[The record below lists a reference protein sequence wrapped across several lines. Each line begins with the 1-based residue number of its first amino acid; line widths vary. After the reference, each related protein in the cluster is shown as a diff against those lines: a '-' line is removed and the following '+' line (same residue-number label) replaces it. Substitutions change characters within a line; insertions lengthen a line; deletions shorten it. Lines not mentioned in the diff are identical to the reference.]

1 MQLYWQAKIW
11 GLLHDPVFKPLLTD
25 KSGSGAWKKL
35 AVMQELQNNQK
46 LLDYLGNADTIAA
59 ASDRMTISKDD
70 SIQVNYG
77 QGHPGLEISHLLSG
91 AKQQWQIADRND
103 LIDKEAELF
112 PQFICEETDAKKVF
126 WWLWRCLPTAA
137 CKASNDE
144 NKTSL
149 LLMPADT
156 RIPDTSL
163 WSHTSMTAALAGAA
177 IGYETTLEEFNA
189 IPQEKLYYHYHSHPH
204 LVTFSF
210 APVQDLIK
218 SSRKMRDFWAGSWIL
233 HYLSAKVSWELARL
247 YGPDSLLYPSLF
259 HQPLIDQW
267 LLTEYP
273 EFKEWIKAPAP
284 ESLLTA
290 GFPNVIV
297 LVLPAGKVNSA
308 MQTATQYLKK
318 TWRDLGKQVFDELKE
333 NRHWT
338 RGLLLEANSWHGWL
352 DAQWQIYW
360 TGLPIGKLNSSFKQ
374 KNNEYFNQWV
384 AKQNQTYSLQNP
396 APESAVADN
405 NRRANIGLFQRA
417 ELDVLSKYAPN
428 IGSWWGYIFDA
439 TRVSLNSIKNARN
452 WEIPTVFS
460 TRSTISGLGAA
471 VHDRPK
477 DWGKEGNIPT
487 EGEVQ
492 KFWKQSAGLFDGRE
506 RLNATEV
513 IKRGLHQVLPN
524 LLNPDRK
531 KLENYPD
538 LLKQLKLDK
547 AQLAIA
553 YPDLSAGVAG
563 YLRTS
568 EAKDRD
574 KPHRDKIKA
583 KEYYITACQD
593 ILTKY
598 QLNESHRDDYK
609 WGIPWVEKDEA
620 NVDLSQYHPRLLNA
634 GWLVEDI
641 PNISTDKELRDARQ
655 DLHDTINQFYRKNN
669 PTDWYVL
676 AAGDGDGMS
685 EWLKGVKLKNYAKY
699 VAPAVNER
707 ASVEMEKFLQ
717 VRKRMGPATHNAL
730 SRALLDFSNQ
740 LVPYLTET
748 RYAGRLIYGG
758 GDDVLAYTNLWEWD
772 NWLWDL
778 RNCFQGCTDPQ
789 GEFQHQGDYWQWKDP
804 HTKPANITARPLFTM
819 GSEATISFG
828 IVIAHQS
835 VPLAIALENLWE
847 AEEKAKEHRSKSRVE
862 ILPDEDK
869 SKYEKDAVQVR
880 VIYQNGNIA
889 SSTAKFSVFN
899 SWRELLE
906 TTQKSSEKVNLDA
919 AIFEQAATVWSQH
932 PAPTQAAIA
941 PWCRA
946 FCSRREAFGNDD
958 LSQEEFQQ
966 ALKNFIVCL
975 TEQTQPAERDDE
987 IINWLKLAAFT
998 LRRRKIELSNK

>member
-1 MQLYWQAKIW
+1 MLFRSA
-11 GLLHDPVFKPLLTD
+11 T
-25 KSGSGAWKKL
+25 
-35 AVMQELQNNQK
+35 
-46 LLDYLGNADTIAA
+46 
-59 ASDRMTISKDD
+59 
-70 SIQVNYG
+70 
-77 QGHPGLEISHLLSG
+77 
-91 AKQQWQIADRND
+91 QQWQIADRQE
-103 LIDKEAELF
+103 LIAQSAELF
-112 PQFICEETDAKKVF
+112 PQFICDETDPKKVF

-137 CKASNDE
+137 CQASKDE
-144 NKTSL
+144 NRTSL

-163 WSHTSMTAALAGAA
+163 WSHSSMTAALAGAA

-189 IPQEKLYYHYHSHPH
+189 TSQEDLHYHYHSHPH

-233 HYLSAKVSWELARL
+233 HYLSAQVSCELARI

-259 HQPLIDQW
+259 HQPLVDRW

-273 EFKEWIKAPAP
+273 DFAKWIKPPTP

-297 LVLPAGKVNSA
+297 LVLPADKVTSA
-308 MQTATQYLKK
+308 MQTATQYLKQ
-318 TWRDLGKQVFDELKE
+318 TWRDLGNQVFGELG

-338 RGLLLEANSWHGWL
+338 RGLLPEANSWQGWL

-374 KNNEYFNQWV
+374 QNNEYFSNWV
-384 AKQNQTYSLQNP
+384 ANQNKTYSLQNP
-396 APESAVADN
+396 QRKSTVEDN
-405 NRRANIGLFQRA
+405 NRRSDIGLFQPV
-417 ELDVLSKYAPN
+417 ELDLLSKYTPN

-439 TRVSLNSIKNARN
+439 TRLSLNSIKNARN

-460 TRSTISGLGAA
+460 TRSSISGLGAA
-471 VHDRPK
+471 VHNKPK
-477 DWGKEGNIPT
+477 DWGKEGDIPT
-487 EGEVQ
+487 EGAVQ
-492 KFWKQSAGLFDGRE
+492 EFWQQSAGLFDGRE

-513 IKRGLHQVLPN
+513 IKRGLHKVLPT
-524 LLNPDRK
+524 LLNLDPD
-531 KLENYPD
+531 
-538 LLKQLKLDK
+538 QI
-547 AQLAIA
+547 AIA

-568 EAKDRD
+568 EDKDKD
-574 KPHRDKIKA
+574 KSEQDKA
-583 KEYYITACQD
+583 RATAYYLTACKAVLAQH
-593 ILTKY
+593 
-598 QLNESHRDDYK
+598 QLDESRRDDYQ
-609 WGIPWVEKDEA
+609 WGIPWIEKGVE
-620 NVDLSQYHPRLLNA
+620 NVELSKYHPRLLNA
-634 GWLVEDI
+634 GWLVEDL
-641 PNISTDKELRDARQ
+641 PNIPTDEARSNARQ
-655 DLHDTINQFYRKNN
+655 ELHDTIDRFYPNNN

-685 EWLKGVKLKNYAKY
+685 EWLKGVKLEKYADY
-699 VAPAVNER
+699 VAPAVKANP
-707 ASVEMEKFLQ
+707 SLKKFLE
-717 VRKRMGPATHNAL
+717 VRKRMGPSTHNAL

-778 RNCFQGCTDPQ
+778 RNCFQGSADPH
-789 GEFQHQGDYWQWKDP
+789 GEFRSEGDYWQWQKGKCP
-804 HTKPANITARPLFTM
+804 ENITARPLFTM
-819 GSEATISFG
+819 GSKATISFG

-835 VPLAIALENLWE
+835 VPLAIALENLWA
-847 AEEKAKEHRSKSRVE
+847 AEEKAKEHRSKLRAE
-862 ILPDEDK
+862 ILSPEDK
-869 SKYEKDAVQVR
+869 AKAEKDAVQVR

-889 SSTAKFSVFN
+889 SSTAKFEVFN
-899 SWRELLE
+899 SWRQLLE
-906 TTQKSSEKVNLDA
+906 TTQKLSETVKLDA
-919 AIFEQAATVWSQH
+919 AIFEQAATVWQQH
-932 PAPTQAAIA
+932 PAPSRSAIA

-958 LSQEEFQQ
+958 PSRELFQQ
-966 ALKNFIVCL
+966 ALAKFIGCL
-975 TEQTQPAERDDE
+975 SDRTLPAERDDE
-987 IINWLKLAAFT
+987 IANWLKLAAFT
-998 LRRRKIELSNK
+998 LRRRQIELSHQE